1 MTKRLYAGNLPFET
15 TEEEVRRLF
24 APFGEVHGVDMI
36 TDRDSG
42 RFRGFCFVEMEEEEA
57 DAAIAALD
65 GKKFGGRKMR
75 VNEARPRSGSGE
87 KGRGKKKGRK
97 DDRPLHERTSRGGA
111 GAQGDFPHSG
121 GSRGQGR
128 SQGRGGDNDDSDFP
142 FSGGGSRRNR

>member
-1 MTKRLYAGNLPFET
+1 MTKRVYVGNLPFET

-36 TDRDSG
+36 TDRNSG

-57 DAAIAALD
+57 DAAMAALD
-65 GKKFGGRKMR
+65 GKKLGGRKLR

-87 KGRGKKKGRK
+87 EGRGKKKGRK
-97 DDRPLHERTSRGGA
+97 DDRPLHERTSRGS

-121 GSRGQGR
+121 GSRGQGG
-128 SQGRGGDNDDSDFP
+128 SQGRGGDDGDSEFP